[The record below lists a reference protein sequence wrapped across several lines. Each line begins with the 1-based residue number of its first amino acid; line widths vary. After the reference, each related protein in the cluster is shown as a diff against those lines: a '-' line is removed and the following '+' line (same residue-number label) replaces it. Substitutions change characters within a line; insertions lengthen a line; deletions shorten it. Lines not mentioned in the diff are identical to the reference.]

1 MIQIKYFTFNPF
13 MENTFILFDEGGPAI
28 IIDPGCSNK
37 EEEKVL
43 TDFIR
48 SHKLNVEKIVNTH
61 CHIDHVLGNFYCKQE
76 YTASLIIHKTELP
89 LLLAVSTY
97 ASNYGFHQYHH
108 VEPDAFIKEGEDLTF
123 GDHHLKTLFVPGHSP
138 GHVAFYSPE
147 QKFCIGGDVL
157 FHGSIGRTDLPGG
170 DYDTLI
176 KSIHEKLFPLGDD
189 VTVYTG
195 HGPETTIGVEK
206 STNPF
211 CAIS

>member
-28 IIDPGCSNK
+28 IIDPGCSSR

-43 TDFIR
+43 ADFIR

-76 YTASLIIHKTELP
+76 FGAPLIIHKTELP
-89 LLLAVSTY
+89 MLRAVSTY
-97 ASNYGFHQYHH
+97 ASNYGFNQYHH

-123 GDHHLKTLFVPGHSP
+123 GEHRLKTLFVPGHSP

-157 FHGSIGRTDLPGG
+157 FQGSIGRTDLPGG

-176 KSIHEKLFPLGDD
+176 RSIKTKLLPLEDEY
-189 VTVYTG
+189 VVHSG
-195 HGPETTIGVEK
+195 HGPI
-206 STNPF
+206 TNIVFERKNNPVLQ
-211 CAIS
+211 